1 MTENREERGLEARR
15 SFYRSVL
22 ENQTL
27 MSDFLMNNV
36 LKERKCTE
44 YILQVI
50 MGIEDLQVLEQVLQ
64 MDFKNLQGRSAILD
78 CVARDQRG
86 KLYNVEIQQKSEGAS
101 PKRARYHAGL
111 MDMNVL
117 ERGQDFDRLPECHV
131 IFITEKDT
139 LGYGQPI
146 YHIERRI
153 RENGEYFR
161 DESHIVYVN
170 SSSQE
175 ETELG
180 RLMHDFHCK
189 SASEMYSEVLS
200 GRVRTLKETEEGIE
214 EMCRELEELYQMGM
228 MDGRTEGRN
237 EGIALGRAEGRNEG
251 IALGRA
257 EGRSEGIALGR
268 AEGRAEGRTEG
279 RAEGERMAKKEMVF
293 SLAEIE
299 LPVERI
305 AELVKVSVQQVQE
318 WLTGKADIAR

>member
-1 MTENREERGLEARR
+1 M
-15 SFYRSVL
+15 
-22 ENQTL
+22 
-27 MSDFLMNNV
+27 
-36 LKERKCTE
+36 
-44 YILQVI
+44 
-50 MGIEDLQVLEQVLQ
+50 
-64 MDFKNLQGRSAILD
+64 
-78 CVARDQRG
+78 
-86 KLYNVEIQQKSEGAS
+86 
-101 PKRARYHAGL
+101 
-111 MDMNVL
+111 
-117 ERGQDFDRLPECHV
+117 
-131 IFITEKDT
+131 
-139 LGYGQPI
+139 
-146 YHIERRI
+146 
-153 RENGEYFR
+153 
-161 DESHIVYVN
+161 YVN

-228 MDGRTEGRN
+228 MDGR
-237 EGIALGRAEGRNEG
+237 
-251 IALGRA
+251 A

-268 AEGRAEGRTEG
+268 AEGIVEG

-318 WLTGKADIAR
+318 WLTGSPDPAR

>member
-15 SFYRSVL
+15 SFYRSIL

-50 MGIEDLQVLEQVLQ
+50 MGIGDLQVLEQVLQ

-257 EGRSEGIALGR
+257 EGR
-268 AEGRAEGRTEG
+268 TEG

-318 WLTGKADIAR
+318 WLTGSPDPAR